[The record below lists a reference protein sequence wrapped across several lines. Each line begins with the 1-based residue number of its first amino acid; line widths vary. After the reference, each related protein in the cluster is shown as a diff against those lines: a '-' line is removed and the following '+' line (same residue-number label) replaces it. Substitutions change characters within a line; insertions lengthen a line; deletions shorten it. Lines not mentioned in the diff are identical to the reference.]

1 MRPCS
6 CSASHVQSRS
16 SSFSS
21 KNVAVSTS
29 LQDVSACRGT
39 CADGRDSEILTPVE
53 LVAGCVSLGNELS
66 SSSPFITLYPAD
78 TVLYP
83 SGTPGG
89 SVKLL
94 SDGRDNVML
103 TSVAFEVSWALLLVP
118 LYPVEAVLYSAG
130 TPGGRVNV

>member
-1 MRPCS
+1 M
-6 CSASHVQSRS
+6 QSRS
-16 SSFSS
+16 WSFSS

-39 CADGRDSEILTPVE
+39 CADGRDKEILTPVE
-53 LVAGCVSLGNELS
+53 LLVMGCVSLGNEVS
-66 SSSPFITLYPAD
+66 SSSSFIILYPAD

-103 TSVAFEVSWALLLVP
+103 TSVAFEVAWALLLVP
-118 LYPVEAVLYSAG
+118 LYPVEIELYSAG
-130 TPGGRVNV
+130 TPGGRVNP